1 MTFEVSAKV
10 PLGQPTQGNLRSIE
24 HEALREIFSTDV
36 SDIRSQAHSSRAVCA
51 GLLNEDVPGLRVAE
65 GSRRLHFLKLGVID
79 APETALPNGKG
90 SGGDGCGR

>member
-1 MTFEVSAKV
+1 MQKRGLEGK
-10 PLGQPTQGNLRSIE
+10 
-24 HEALREIFSTDV
+24 IF
-36 SDIRSQAHSSRAVCA
+36 IA

-79 APETALPNGKG
+79 ASETALPNGKG